1 MAKVLFWIVMLPVA
15 VAIIVFSA
23 ANGDPVTVNLWP
35 LPFSAD
41 LPLALVVL
49 LSLALGF
56 AWGALVAWIA
66 GGRERADARAAARR
80 ARSAEHEAA
89 VLRHRSERQE
99 GGGGREVAV
108 RARDAAA

>member
-23 ANGDPVTVNLWP
+23 ANGDPVAVNLWP

-56 AWGALVAWIA
+56 VWGALVAWIA
-66 GGRERADARAAARR
+66 GGRERTQARAAARR

-89 VLRHRSERQE
+89 VLRHRSERLEEAGSRQ
-99 GGGGREVAV
+99 VPAPT
-108 RARDAAA
+108 RDAAA